1 MARVSRS
8 DWSVPC
14 DGSRLRADPVEVPQH
29 GELHRDRAAPI
40 IYQDSTLII
49 RRGPNM
55 ASDHLENSVRPA
67 ADRFLVLLKTR
78 GPQTTADLGK
88 AADITGEA
96 ARQQLVRLAAE
107 GLVVATTEP
116 RGVGRPSQ
124 VWSLTET
131 GNARFPDAHAE
142 LTAQLL
148 RSIRTQFGEAA
159 LDRLIDA
166 RSAESKAAY
175 AAALEGSADLGER
188 VARLAEARTR
198 EGYMAESQAEGKGYV
213 LVENHCPICVAATVC
228 QGFCR
233 AELDT
238 FREVLGPDASVE
250 RTEHIVQGDRRCAY
264 RISLNCLPKEEP
276 RRRKEKQSRRA
287 GHRGKHGEASRE

>member
-1 MARVSRS
+1 MSS
-8 DWSVPC
+8 D
-14 DGSRLRADPVEVPQH
+14 
-29 GELHRDRAAPI
+29 
-40 IYQDSTLII
+40 
-49 RRGPNM
+49 N
-55 ASDHLENSVRPA
+55 LENYVRPA
-67 ADRFLVLLKTR
+67 AERFLVLLKTR
-78 GPQTTADLGK
+78 GPQTAADLGK
-88 AADITGEA
+88 AAGVTGEA
-96 ARQQLVRLAAE
+96 ARQQLVQLAAD
-107 GLVVATTEP
+107 GLVLATTEP
-116 RGVGRPSQ
+116 RGIGRPAQ
-124 VWSLTET
+124 VWCLTDA

-159 LDRLIDA
+159 LDRLIES

-175 AAALEGSADLGER
+175 TAALQGSADLGER

-198 EGYMAESQAEGKGYV
+198 EGYMAESRAEEEGYV

-233 AELDT
+233 GELDT

-264 RISLNCLPKEEP
+264 RISLKCLPKEEP
-276 RRRKEKQSRRA
+276 RRRKEKPRRHP
-287 GHRGKHGEASRE
+287 GHRGKHGETSRE